1 MEDIVGKYSER
12 ICHQLASEG
21 MITKEDIPL
30 CAYNLQVFIERTIV
44 FAFIFMISA
53 FRGYLIEVVV
63 FVISFASIRKYS
75 GGYHCKS
82 FLGCLFVSVITIV
95 LSVPMVA
102 FFKSY
107 VFLYWGVLIV
117 SSLIIIK
124 TGSLGDPESDLTEED
139 RKMVRRFG
147 RLLCTLMLSL
157 ALLTFNM
164 YPMQHLSFYIGTG
177 VIQVSIYLI
186 ITIILH
192 KEDSH
197 YEEIYEQSDS

>member
-75 GGYHCKS
+75 GVQNPLQRHADSANDGT
-82 FLGCLFVSVITIV
+82 VI
-95 LSVPMVA
+95 P
-102 FFKSY
+102 
-107 VFLYWGVLIV
+107 
-117 SSLIIIK
+117 
-124 TGSLGDPESDLTEED
+124 
-139 RKMVRRFG
+139 
-147 RLLCTLMLSL
+147 L
-157 ALLTFNM
+157 ATA
-164 YPMQHLSFYIGTG
+164 
-177 VIQVSIYLI
+177 
-186 ITIILH
+186 
-192 KEDSH
+192 
-197 YEEIYEQSDS
+197 